1 MSGVQGFLNAK
12 VSGIYDLD
20 LLCFLLPWMYQ
31 ADFVY
36 SLKGTNWFLF
46 FTLIH

>member
-20 LLCFLLPWMYQ
+20 LSSSHDKSHNERPYDC
-31 ADFVY
+31 
-36 SLKGTNWFLF
+36 TN
-46 FTLIH
+46 TYTKRQ